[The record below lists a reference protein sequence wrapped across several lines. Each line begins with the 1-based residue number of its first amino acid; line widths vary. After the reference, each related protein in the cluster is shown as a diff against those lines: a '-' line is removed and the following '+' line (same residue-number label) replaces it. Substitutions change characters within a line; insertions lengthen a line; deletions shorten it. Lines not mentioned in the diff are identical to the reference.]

1 MQFTESE
8 KELLS
13 KVHEIGMDMK
23 EGADD
28 IIFVVLAPYLDDLM
42 ALLKCLGPTGI
53 TQVFMDYKGVMKVM
67 RMIEDGAQQLEKN
80 LKSA

>member
-13 KVHEIGMDMK
+13 KVHEIGMNMERNPGD
-23 EGADD
+23 G
-28 IIFVVLAPYLDDLM
+28 IFILLSPYLDELM
-42 ALLKCLGPTGI
+42 ALLKCLGTTGI
-53 TQVFMDYKGVMKVM
+53 TQVFMDYKGVMNVM